1 MIRQSSEKMSKK
13 EQKVLVI
20 DDEDFIRELIKDFLE
35 LEEIQCLGAE
45 NADQGLKLIAEEDFD
60 LILLDRNLG
69 KMKAEDLISQIR
81 NQQKNAP
88 IVILTGDQQCRGDYL
103 QKIGANGIIF
113 KPFQVN
119 DFMENIK
126 EFLEIE

>member
-1 MIRQSSEKMSKK
+1 MSKK

>member
-1 MIRQSSEKMSKK
+1 MIRQLSKKMSKK
-13 EQKVLVI
+13 EKKVLVV

-35 LEEIQCLGAE
+35 LDNVRCVGAE
-45 NADQGLKLIAEEDFD
+45 NADRGLKLAAEENFD

-69 KMKAEDLISQIR
+69 KFKAEDLIAQIR
-81 NQQKNAP
+81 YHQKNVP
-88 IVILTGDQQCRGDYL
+88 IVILTGDQQCRGDFL
-103 QKIGANGIIF
+103 EKIGANGIIF

-126 EFLEIE
+126 EFLEFE

>member
-1 MIRQSSEKMSKK
+1 MIRQPSEKMSKK
-13 EQKVLVI
+13 EKKVLVI

-35 LEEIQCLGAE
+35 LDDVQCAGAE
-45 NADQGLKLIAEEDFD
+45 NAEQGLKLISEENFD

-81 NQQKNAP
+81 NQQKNVP

-103 QKIGANGIIF
+103 EKIGANGIIF